1 MFKMLSLICVMIV
14 AVVAYVQAVDPL
26 DKYLTS
32 PDLKRVWSMLQRE
45 NYSAASAMRIKFQ
58 DDKASLSIYHYL
70 YAKVLSHKRRYLD
83 AIDHYGMAASAF
95 SSVKSAD
102 IPDLNKQILEVS
114 LLERAHLY
122 YKIEYYYEAKALFTN
137 FIANYPASR
146 FIDTAN
152 VGMAESLLELGQQKE
167 AMEYANKIT
176 SSTAAP
182 YIKANIYQSL
192 GDIKNADELYR
203 SAIKADKGLLESSDS
218 TRYYYGEN
226 LRQMDNLPL
235 AKRYLVQVIDKPY
248 SNRALISLGLI
259 ELKSDNTYSAL
270 QKFSSALASND
281 WRIKKEATL
290 NIIDTYML
298 DKKPLLARPYIL
310 EAKKFNSTQEEKDRL
325 DFIMIKT
332 YRLNGEYEKASVML
346 KNFIAKHG
354 MSYNGVLEE
363 TEGLLMDYMEK
374 AKGKF
379 PDLWKE
385 YGSIFYE
392 NKNMK
397 IIYMARDALKDSG
410 KQYMDIVIWL
420 SNNGPDEVKADNL
433 KELAQLKALSG
444 DPAGTLVYTNQL
456 RKMGESGDWM
466 IRLEA
471 LAYYLSKQNAMAFAT
486 LKNIK
491 SLNQKDIDMIRETF
505 IADKDLHKSI
515 LYYEDVIE
523 KKGGK
528 IADYMKLADVYYFD
542 LKNNEKAI
550 QYYKL
555 ALKTEPDNGWVS
567 YMIAILSNNIEDA
580 KKIYEK
586 IKVQNTV
593 YGKLAGTI
601 LQQHI
606 TAKKVSEV
614 Q

>member
-1 MFKMLSLICVMIV
+1 
-14 AVVAYVQAVDPL
+14 
-26 DKYLTS
+26 
-32 PDLKRVWSMLQRE
+32 
-45 NYSAASAMRIKFQ
+45 
-58 DDKASLSIYHYL
+58 
-70 YAKVLSHKRRYLD
+70 
-83 AIDHYGMAASAF
+83 
-95 SSVKSAD
+95 
-102 IPDLNKQILEVS
+102 
-114 LLERAHLY
+114 
-122 YKIEYYYEAKALFTN
+122 
-137 FIANYPASR
+137 
-146 FIDTAN
+146 
-152 VGMAESLLELGQQKE
+152 
-167 AMEYANKIT
+167 
-176 SSTAAP
+176 
-182 YIKANIYQSL
+182 
-192 GDIKNADELYR
+192 
-203 SAIKADKGLLESSDS
+203 
-218 TRYYYGEN
+218 
-226 LRQMDNLPL
+226 
-235 AKRYLVQVIDKPY
+235 
-248 SNRALISLGLI
+248 
-259 ELKSDNTYSAL
+259 
-270 QKFSSALASND
+270 
-281 WRIKKEATL
+281 
-290 NIIDTYML
+290 
-298 DKKPLLARPYIL
+298 
-310 EAKKFNSTQEEKDRL
+310 
-325 DFIMIKT
+325 
-332 YRLNGEYEKASVML
+332 
-346 KNFIAKHG
+346 
-354 MSYNGVLEE
+354 
-363 TEGLLMDYMEK
+363 MDYMEK